1 MHFIG
6 EISGGR
12 MVKKLNQVLAGFG
25 LMFCLV
31 AGVVCAEK
39 NAETRAKRQQNPI
52 TIKVT
57 PIGPTQEQIEAAKL
71 RTERSEA
78 VQNLLRGT
86 KYRLLGF
93 SYLESEAKSSK
104 TQFPTGFRVVFYDYT
119 NDRTIVAEG
128 DFASKE
134 TVRVR
139 EEFYQPVPNDEEF
152 NEAAAILQNDARF
165 SGALKKDSVKAFRPM
180 PPTTV
185 LDGTTERLVNVGIDA
200 RDGSGKNEVVSV
212 SIKRGEVIRY
222 PESAPK
228 TSRAEAGSCGIAS
241 AEQGSTPYGVAGQ
254 SEVTF
259 IQNGVTLWEML
270 VTRPSASSGTWAS
283 GIEVRDV
290 KYKGKSVLKR
300 GHVPVLNV
308 QYTPNACGPYRD
320 WQYAEGFFNA
330 PEAGATN
337 PAPGIRVLGAGQVA
351 TTAIESGTDTGNFQ
365 GVAIYQQN
373 VGFGNEVVMVSEM
386 DAGWYR
392 YIMEWRFAEDGTIR
406 PRYGFGATN
415 NSCVCNTHTHH
426 AYWRLDFDIVNPINK
441 VFQVERGR
449 KFLQP
454 ITTEINRNKN
464 HQTRRSLLIQNSTGD
479 EAYMLVPNL
488 SDGTVDSFGRNDFWV
503 LRYKNVLNGSPLQ
516 NEIDD
521 GWESIGGECTDTG
534 GSCINITKYVNNE
547 SVVNEDV
554 VVWYGAHFVHNDG
567 ANRLNPERSGMVLT
581 GSHVVGPD
589 IRPVRW

>member
-1 MHFIG
+1 MI
-6 EISGGR
+6 
-12 MVKKLNQVLAGFG
+12 KKLNQVLAGFG
-25 LMFCLV
+25 LMFCLIAAV
-31 AGVVCAEK
+31 DGAEK
-39 NAETRAKRQQNPI
+39 SNETRTKKAKKQQTPM
-52 TIKVT
+52 TIKVVPT
-57 PIGPTQEQIEAAKL
+57 GPAQQEIEEAKL

-86 KYRLLGF
+86 KYRLLAF
-93 SYLESEAKSSK
+93 SLLENDAKSGKS
-104 TQFPTGFRVVFYDYT
+104 QFSNGFRTVFYDYT

-128 DFASKE
+128 SFDTKE
-134 TVRVR
+134 TIRVR
-139 EEFYQPVPNDEEF
+139 EEYYQPVPNDEEF

-165 SGALKKDSVKAFRPM
+165 SQSLKNASVKAFRPM

-200 RDGSGKNEVVSV
+200 GDGSGKNEVVSV

-228 TSRAEAGSCGIAS
+228 TARAEAGSCGITS
-241 AEQGSTPYGVAGQ
+241 AGQGSTPYGIAGQ
-254 SEVTF
+254 SQVTMV
-259 IQNGVTLWEML
+259 QNGVTLWEML
-270 VTRPSASSGTWAS
+270 VIRPSASSGTWAS
-283 GIEVRDV
+283 GIEIRDV

-330 PEAGATN
+330 PEAGAQN
-337 PAPGIRVLGAGQVA
+337 PAPGIRVLGAGQIA
-351 TTAIESGTDTGNFQ
+351 TTSLESGTDAGNFQ
-365 GVAIYQQN
+365 GVAVYQQN

-415 NSCVCNTHTHH
+415 NSCVCNTHNHH
-426 AYWRLDFDIVNPINK
+426 AYWRLDFDIVNPVNK

-454 ITTEINRNKN
+454 IMTETNRNKN

-479 EAYMLVPNL
+479 EAYMLSPNL
-488 SDGTVDSFGRNDFWV
+488 SDGTVDEFGRNDFWV

-521 GWESIGGECTDTG
+521 GWQSVGGECTDTG
-534 GSCINITKYVNNE
+534 GSCINITKYVNGE
-547 SVVNEDV
+547 SVVNQDV
-554 VVWYGAHFVHNDG
+554 VVWYGAHFVHDG
-567 ANRLNPERSGMVLT
+567 DGEHRLDPERSGMVLT
-581 GSHVVGPD
+581 GSHVIGPD

>member
-1 MHFIG
+1 MF
-6 EISGGR
+6 
-12 MVKKLNQVLAGFG
+12 KKLKHVFAGLG
-25 LMFCLV
+25 LMSFLA
-31 AGVVCAEK
+31 AGVAFAEE
-39 NAETRAKRQQNPI
+39 NNGTTSKRQPPVD
-52 TIKVT
+52 IKVT
-57 PIGPTQEQIEAAKL
+57 PWGPTQADVDSAKA
-71 RTERSEA
+71 RAESSKA
-78 VQNLLRGT
+78 VHNLLEGT
-86 KYRLLGF
+86 KYRLIGF
-93 SYLESEAKSSK
+93 SYIENENKSNR
-104 TQFPTGFRVVFYDYT
+104 TQPPTRFRVVFYDYT

-128 DFASKE
+128 DFAGQKAF
-134 TVRVR
+134 VVR

-152 NEAAAILQNDARF
+152 DEATAILQKDARF
-165 SGALKKDSVKAFRPM
+165 ADALKGSSLKTFRPM

-185 LDGTTERLVNVGIDA
+185 LSGTTERLVNVGLDA
-200 RDGSGKNEVVSV
+200 RGDSGINEVVSV

-228 TSRAEAGSCGIAS
+228 TAKAEASSCGIPS
-241 AEQGSTPYGVAGQ
+241 AQQGSTAYGTAGQ
-254 SEVTF
+254 SQVKF
-259 IQNGVTLWEML
+259 IQNEVTLWEML
-270 VTRPSASSGTWAS
+270 VIRPSASSGTWAS
-283 GIEVRDV
+283 GIEIRDV

-308 QYTPNACGPYRD
+308 EYESNVCGPYRD
-320 WQYAEGFFNA
+320 WQYAEGFFDA

-337 PAPGIRVLGAGQVA
+337 PAPGVRILAAGQTA
-351 TTAIESGTDTGNFQ
+351 TTSLESGNDRGNFQ

-373 VGFGNEVVMVSEM
+373 VGFGNEVVMISEM

-392 YIMEWRFAEDGTIR
+392 YIMEWRFADDGTIR

-415 NSCVCNTHTHH
+415 SSCVCSVHNHH
-426 AYWRLDFDIVNPINK
+426 AYWRFDFDIVNPINK

-488 SDGTVDSFGRNDFWV
+488 SDGTVDEFGRNDFWV
-503 LRYKNVLNGSPLQ
+503 LRYKNVPGGSFLQ

-521 GWESIGGECTDTG
+521 GWLSVGGNCTPTG
-534 GSCINITKYVNNE
+534 GSCINITKFVNDE
-547 SVVNEDV
+547 SVVDQDL
-554 VVWYGAHFVHNDG
+554 VVWYGAHFVHSDG
-567 ANRLNPERSGMVLT
+567 ANRLDPNRTGLVLT